1 MIKFFR
7 KIRFDLM
14 EKNPPAGVAGKTGKY
29 LKYAIGEIVLV
40 VIGIMIALQI
50 NNWNENR
57 LINKTVESYMNN
69 LIKELENEQDVL
81 DLINRQH
88 SFKYYSMQY
97 LLKMEGSNLYDPIAD
112 RKDDIPLL
120 NMQNY
125 GVWNKEIPEDYNK
138 EFIQITFS
146 LMHRSV
152 QPPFP
157 KSTLS
162 ELKSTGMYSKFNS
175 NLKKEIDNYYRL
187 MENDFNGKP
196 HLLAMDFQA
205 SLAREGF
212 ITTDTYKLN
221 DPISLLKNNPERIGL
236 IKRMIRE
243 SGWTVQSAI
252 ESKKQNQELIKL
264 IKNEINNSILK
275 K

>member
-1 MIKFFR
+1 
-7 KIRFDLM
+7 M
-14 EKNPPAGVAGKTGKY
+14 EKNKTGKPAWPVGRY
-29 LKYAIGEIVLV
+29 LKYAIGEIILV
-40 VIGIMIALQI
+40 VLGILIALQI

-57 LINKTVESYMNN
+57 LTNKAVESYLNN
-69 LIKELENEQDVL
+69 LLQELENEQDIL
-81 DLINRQH
+81 DLINSRH

-112 RKDDIPLL
+112 RKNDIPLL
-120 NMQNY
+120 NNQNNPAL
-125 GVWNKEIPEDYNK
+125 WNKEIPEAYNK
-138 EFIQITFS
+138 EFIQIAFS
-146 LMHRSV
+146 LMHRAV
-152 QPPFP
+152 LPPFP

-162 ELKSTGMYSKFNS
+162 ELKSTGMYSKLNS

-187 MENDFNGKP
+187 MENNFNGKP
-196 HLLAMDFQA
+196 QILAMDFQA

-212 ITTDTYKLN
+212 ITTDTHKLD

-252 ESKKQNQELIKL
+252 ESKAKSEELIKL
-264 IKNEINNSILK
+264 IEMEIAGRLN
-275 K
+275 

>member
-7 KIRFDLM
+7 KIRYDLM
-14 EKNPPAGVAGKTGKY
+14 EKNKTGKY
-29 LKYAIGEIVLV
+29 FKYAIGEIALV
-40 VIGIMIALQI
+40 VIGILIALQI

-57 LINKTVESYMNN
+57 LTNKTIESYLNN
-69 LIKELENEQDVL
+69 LVQELENEQDIL
-81 DLINRQH
+81 DLINSRH

-97 LLKMEGSNLYDPIAD
+97 LLKMEGSNIYDPITD
-112 RKDDIPLL
+112 RKDNIPLL
-120 NMQNY
+120 NNQNNP
-125 GVWNKEIPEDYNK
+125 VWNKEIPETYNK
-138 EFIQITFS
+138 EFIQIAFS
-146 LMHRSV
+146 LMHRAV
-152 QPPFP
+152 LPPFP

-196 HLLAMDFQA
+196 QSLAMDFQA

-212 ITTDTYKLN
+212 ITTDTYKLT

-252 ESKKQNQELIKL
+252 ESKKRNQELIKL
-264 IKNEINNSILK
+264 IKKEFNNSILK
-275 K
+275 

>member
-1 MIKFFR
+1 
-7 KIRFDLM
+7 M
-14 EKNPPAGVAGKTGKY
+14 EKNKTGKY
-29 LKYAIGEIVLV
+29 LKYAIGEILLV
-40 VIGIMIALQI
+40 VIGILIALQI

-57 LINKTVESYMNN
+57 LTNKAVESYLNN
-69 LIKELENEQDVL
+69 LKQELENEQNIL
-81 DLINRQH
+81 DLINRWH

-97 LLKMEGSNLYDPIAD
+97 LLKMEGSNLYDPTAD
-112 RKDDIPLL
+112 RKNDIPPLYI
-120 NMQNY
+120 QNY
-125 GVWNKEIPEDYNK
+125 PYWNKQIPEAYDN
-138 EFIQITFS
+138 EFIQLTFS
-146 LMHRSV
+146 LMHRAV
-152 QPPFP
+152 LPPFP

-196 HLLAMDFQA
+196 QILAMDFQA

-212 ITTDTYKLN
+212 ITTDTYKLT

-252 ESKKQNQELIKL
+252 ESKKRNQELIKL
-264 IKNEINNSILK
+264 IEKDINNSILNK
-275 K
+275 

>member
-1 MIKFFR
+1 
-7 KIRFDLM
+7 M
-14 EKNPPAGVAGKTGKY
+14 ENKTGKY
-29 LKYAIGEIVLV
+29 FKYAIGEIILV
-40 VIGIMIALQI
+40 VIGILIALQI

-57 LINKTVESYMNN
+57 LTNIAVESYLNN
-69 LIKELENEQDVL
+69 LIQELENEQDVL
-81 DLINRQH
+81 DIINTWH

-97 LLKMEGSNLYDPIAD
+97 LLKIEGSNLYDPIAD

-120 NMQNY
+120 NIQNY
-125 GVWNKEIPEDYNK
+125 PFWNKEIPETYNK

-146 LMHRSV
+146 LMHRAV

-175 NLKKEIDNYYRL
+175 NLKKEIDNYYRI

-196 HLLAMDFQA
+196 QLLAMDFQA

-212 ITTDTYKLN
+212 FTTDTYKLT
-221 DPISLLKNNPERIGL
+221 DPISLIKNNSERMGL

-252 ESKKQNQELIKL
+252 ESKERNQELIKL
-264 IKNEINNSILK
+264 IEKEIKNSILK